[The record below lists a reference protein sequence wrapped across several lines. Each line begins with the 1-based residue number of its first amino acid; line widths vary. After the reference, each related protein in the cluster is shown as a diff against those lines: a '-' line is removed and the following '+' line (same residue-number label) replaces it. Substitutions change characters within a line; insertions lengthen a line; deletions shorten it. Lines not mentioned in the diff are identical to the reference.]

1 MKLSEKILYC
11 RKKAGL
17 SQETLAD
24 MIGVSRQAISKWETG
39 AASPEIEKILFLAKA
54 FHVTADWLLSEDD
67 PVSQIHERV
76 EPEKKDSGSIPR
88 FMSRLVKRYGWL
100 AGVYLFIMGGL
111 VIVMGIFA
119 RISVK
124 KMLPDWVD
132 ATLINNNPVYMMGML
147 FMVIGSVVMLA
158 GVVLAV
164 ALKIKSKKG

>member
-1 MKLSEKILYC
+1 MKLSETILYC

-39 AASPEIEKILFLAKA
+39 AASPEIEKILLLAKA

-67 PVSQIHERV
+67 PVLQAHERV
-76 EPEKKDSGSIPR
+76 EPEKKDSDSIPR
-88 FMSRLVKRYGWL
+88 FMSRLVKKYGWL
-100 AGVYLFIMGGL
+100 AGVYLLIMGSL
-111 VIVMGIFA
+111 VIAMGIFA

-132 ATLINNNPVYMMGML
+132 ATLIHNNPVYMMGML
-147 FMVIGSVVMLA
+147 FIVIGAVVMLA